1 MRTREIQFQSEG
13 RNFRG
18 YAAIPD
24 EGGPGVIVLHAW
36 WGLTPF
42 FKRLCDRLAG
52 EGFVAFAP
60 DLYGGSAAH
69 TVEEARS
76 IMEAMDRSYAQTA
89 ALASVRQM
97 REIPFVRRGGLG
109 VVGFSMGA
117 SWSLVLASQVPEEID
132 AAVLFYGTD
141 KVDYSQIR
149 AALQAHFAEN
159 DVYEPLEGVKIMEAD
174 LRDAQR
180 EYTFHHYPGTGHWFF
195 EDNRPDDYHA
205 DSAALAWE
213 RTIAFLKEKLLPP
226 SE

>member
-1 MRTREIQFQSEG
+1 MRTREIEFHSEG
-13 RNFRG
+13 RRFNG

-42 FKRLCDRLAG
+42 FKRFCERLAG

-60 DLYGGSAAH
+60 DLYGGGTAH
-69 TVEEARS
+69 TVDEART
-76 IMEAMDRSYAQTA
+76 IMEHSDGSYAEAA

-117 SWSLVLASQVPEEID
+117 SWSLVLAAKVPEEID
-132 AAVLFYGTD
+132 AAVLFYGTE
-141 KVDYSQIR
+141 KVDYNQIR

-159 DVYEPLEGVKIMEAD
+159 DVYEPLEGVHMMEAD
-174 LRDAQR
+174 LRAAKRD
-180 EYTFHHYPGTGHWFF
+180 YTFHQYPGAGHWFF
-195 EDNRPDDYHA
+195 EDNRPDAFSA
-205 DSAALAWE
+205 DSAALAWQ
-213 RTIAFLKEKLLPP
+213 RTVAFLKEKLMP
-226 SE
+226 EEE